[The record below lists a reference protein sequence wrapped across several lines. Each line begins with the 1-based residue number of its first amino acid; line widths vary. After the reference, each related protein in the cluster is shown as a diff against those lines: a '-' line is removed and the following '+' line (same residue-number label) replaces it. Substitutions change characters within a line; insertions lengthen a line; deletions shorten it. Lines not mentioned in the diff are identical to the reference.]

1 MTSTSLQSRPVDVAT
16 AGRAVQP
23 ILDMLPGVA
32 LPAFARILG
41 FNLGAETRCC

>member
-16 AGRAVQP
+16 ASRAVQP

-32 LPAFARILG
+32 RPAFGRILG
-41 FNLGAETRCC
+41 FILGAEMRCR